1 MRRKAPPSKA
11 ALLCSMSFIRELKKN
26 VSKVNRDSG
35 NPPEPRQAKLSGKA
49 PNGHFNPCQECVEVG
64 GHCCQ
69 RGVQAGF
76 SGKLTIQTRRVR

>member
-11 ALLCSMSFIRELKKN
+11 TLLCSMGFIKELKKN

-35 NPPEPRQAKLSGKA
+35 NPAGPRWAKLSGKG
-49 PNGHFNPCQECVEVG
+49 PNGHFNPCQQCVEAG
-64 GHCCQ
+64 RDCGQ

-76 SGKLTIQTRRVR
+76 REN